1 MSDTKSCPAC
11 GTIIDVSDS
20 FCYMCGAKQKAAP
33 EPALFSADP
42 PAEASL
48 ADAES
53 ADISLPDIPAVEA
66 SSAEAP
72 KQATVNETK
81 PDAMDKAQLKEEKI
95 GAGVDMAKPSSEPTP
110 APAVPEIKPG
120 PKSKKFPWFFTLF
133 WIMMVIAVASWGYFL
148 FFDARYDYPKFTE
161 DAQRLVLFTA
171 AVAVLIYTFSLK
183 LTMRKLKAFPTVI
196 LVISALIIFYFF
208 TIVELTDGDF
218 LHELMTGITS
228 RILTVSGQ

>member
-1 MSDTKSCPAC
+1 MSDTKNCPAC

-20 FCYMCGAKQKAAP
+20 FCYMCGAKQEAAP
-33 EPALFSADP
+33 APASSSADP
-42 PAEASL
+42 PAEAPL

-53 ADISLPDIPAVEA
+53 ADISLPDIPAMEV

-72 KQATVNETK
+72 KQAPVNETK
-81 PDAMDKAQLKEEKI
+81 PDAQPMEEKPD
-95 GAGVDMAKPSSEPTP
+95 AGVDMAKPSSESTP
-110 APAVPEIKPG
+110 ASSAPEIKPG
-120 PKSKKFPWFFTLF
+120 PKGKKFPLFFTFF
-133 WIMMVIAVASWGYFL
+133 WIMMVIVVASWGYFL
-148 FFDARYDYPKFTE
+148 FFDARYDYPRFTE

-183 LTMRKLKAFPTVI
+183 LTMRKLKAFPTVV

-228 RILTVSGQ
+228 RILSVSGQ